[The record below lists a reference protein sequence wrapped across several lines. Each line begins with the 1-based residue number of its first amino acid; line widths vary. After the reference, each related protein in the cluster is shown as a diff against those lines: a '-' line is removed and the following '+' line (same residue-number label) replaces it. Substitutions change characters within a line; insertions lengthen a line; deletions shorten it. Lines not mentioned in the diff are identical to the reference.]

1 MFRSLIAASAMTLAA
16 AFLSPAFAEDQKMP
30 RTIALSGHGE
40 AKAAPDMAVITI
52 GVTTNAVTAADS
64 LTANSAAMNAVFAK
78 LKEAGIADKDVQT
91 SNFSIQPRYDYGN
104 NAQPP
109 KLAGYDVSNLV
120 SVSVRQVDGLGKL
133 LDMVVSA
140 GSNQINGIEFSVSK
154 PQAMLDEAR
163 QLAVQDAARKA
174 GIYAK
179 AANVKLG
186 NILSISEG
194 AGYQPPVP
202 IQAKMM
208 RSDAAGAPPIAA
220 GEQTL
225 SVDVNM
231 VWEID

>member
-1 MFRSLIAASAMTLAA
+1 
-16 AFLSPAFAEDQKMP
+16 MP